1 MSNSLKLTMKIVIFK
16 RFFAKMAISFFVYYN
31 VLVHISKTTK
41 DTTSAQENFF
51 VYVFFSD
58 WKVKK
63 QTSSMWFIF
72 LQLFAY
78 EHVQAKCGPGL
89 NFMGWGRFFSS
100 DVITFPI
107 NRSWKKNNGK
117 ISNTLAMSQCWKVGL
132 HIIGGPI
139 WGVDSPFL

>member
-1 MSNSLKLTMKIVIFK
+1 MTISL
-16 RFFAKMAISFFVYYN
+16 FVYYN

-51 VYVFFSD
+51 VYVFFPIEW
-58 WKVKK
+58 WKN

-72 LQLFAY
+72 LQLMANG
-78 EHVQAKCGPGL
+78 HVQAKCGPGL
-89 NFMGWGRFFSS
+89 NYTGCDNFFSS
-100 DVITFPI
+100 DILKFPI
-107 NRSWKKNNGK
+107 NRSWRKKNGK
-117 ISNTLAMSQCWKVGL
+117 ISNTLAVGQIWKVGR